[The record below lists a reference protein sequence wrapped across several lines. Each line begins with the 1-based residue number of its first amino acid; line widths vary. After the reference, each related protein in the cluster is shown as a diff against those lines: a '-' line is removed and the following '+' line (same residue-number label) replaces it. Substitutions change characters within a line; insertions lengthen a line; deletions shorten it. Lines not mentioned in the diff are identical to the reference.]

1 MDGQAYARDFAHQLV
16 LLLDAGDD
24 PERVL
29 EPLREA
35 LKTRVTLADEEID
48 AIIDDAM
55 DPAQRFGVTE
65 AEIRAVAARFGS
77 AAAEAVRS
85 ETTTDATLSD
95 FSAQYGA
102 AESLLLLD
110 AMFRFSTVDG
120 TIEEARADRLQ
131 DAASDLRVDPQLVA
145 FLFRKHDLRHA
156 SGDFVIPLDG
166 PEAVIGR
173 DEGAHLRLPD
183 PQVAARHARI
193 LRVGAGF
200 EVQDL
205 GSGRPTLLN
214 GDPIR
219 RAQFGPEDELR
230 IGPYTLSVSND
241 GASLV
246 AFGSQAF
253 SSLSCR
259 GLTRHIGDVVLLDDV
274 SFTVFTG
281 EVIAILGPSGAGKTT
296 LLSAITGSAPADSGD
311 VIRDGSNFH
320 RLLAHD
326 PSYVGV
332 VPQEDVVHAE
342 LTVEESLFY
351 AGRLRFPPETES
363 DTIRGEVD
371 RVLEN
376 LGIDHIR
383 GNRIGDA
390 ERRGVSGGQRK
401 RVNVGQELLTRT
413 TRVMFLDEPTSGLDP
428 QTAHDIM
435 GLARQLADDGRILFI
450 VTHDVSEDLMAL
462 VDHLLVLAPG
472 GRVAWFGPPKEACSY
487 FKVDS
492 VGGIFGRL
500 SDQGPEA
507 WRTAYRESN
516 SWRTWV
522 GMREHLLGLVDKV
535 GGDSSRKARQRRD
548 WLGQYMT
555 LVRRYSRVKLRDTV
569 GTTVLLGQAPI
580 LAVAMTI
587 AFPQPDTACMFMLA
601 LSALWFGASDAVREL
616 IAERTI
622 WRREARNGVGLVP
635 YLASKLT
642 VLGAL
647 VLVQCFLMVGINYVA
662 LDMGSFGFDFLQ
674 LGAVCSLTGMVGVC
688 LGLWMSAMFPTS
700 EAAIASL
707 PVLLIP
713 QITFGGLIVTVKKMG
728 AIGTVFSYG
737 MITRYSF
744 EMAIKTGE
752 KLSKP
757 GRRGGGTHT
766 EHIMAP
772 LWDLGFR
779 SSEVDD
785 MGFSMG
791 LLAAILTAFCVLFL
805 ALAAWFTARTTRGN

>member
-1 MDGQAYARDFAHQLV
+1 
-16 LLLDAGDD
+16 
-24 PERVL
+24 
-29 EPLREA
+29 
-35 LKTRVTLADEEID
+35 
-48 AIIDDAM
+48 
-55 DPAQRFGVTE
+55 
-65 AEIRAVAARFGS
+65 
-77 AAAEAVRS
+77 
-85 ETTTDATLSD
+85 
-95 FSAQYGA
+95 
-102 AESLLLLD
+102 
-110 AMFRFSTVDG
+110 
-120 TIEEARADRLQ
+120 
-131 DAASDLRVDPQLVA
+131 
-145 FLFRKHDLRHA
+145 
-156 SGDFVIPLDG
+156 
-166 PEAVIGR
+166 
-173 DEGAHLRLPD
+173 
-183 PQVAARHARI
+183 
-193 LRVGAGF
+193 
-200 EVQDL
+200 
-205 GSGRPTLLN
+205 
-214 GDPIR
+214 
-219 RAQFGPEDELR
+219 
-230 IGPYTLSVSND
+230 
-241 GASLV
+241 
-246 AFGSQAF
+246 
-253 SSLSCR
+253 
-259 GLTRHIGDVVLLDDV
+259 
-274 SFTVFTG
+274 
-281 EVIAILGPSGAGKTT
+281 
-296 LLSAITGSAPADSGD
+296 
-311 VIRDGSNFH
+311 
-320 RLLAHD
+320 
-326 PSYVGV
+326 
-332 VPQEDVVHAE
+332 
-342 LTVEESLFY
+342 
-351 AGRLRFPPETES
+351 
-363 DTIRGEVD
+363 
-371 RVLEN
+371 
-376 LGIDHIR
+376 
-383 GNRIGDA
+383 
-390 ERRGVSGGQRK
+390 
-401 RVNVGQELLTRT
+401 
-413 TRVMFLDEPTSGLDP
+413 MFLDEPTSGLDP

-472 GRVAWFGPPKEACSY
+472 GRVAWFGPPRDACSY
-487 FKVDS
+487 FNVES

-500 SDQGPEA
+500 ADKPAEK
-507 WRTAYRESN
+507 WRDDYRESD

-535 GGDSSRKARQRRD
+535 GGENTGKSRQRRD

-569 GTTVLLGQAPI
+569 GTTVLLGQAPV
-580 LAVAMTI
+580 LAIAMTI

-647 VLVQCFLMVGINYVA
+647 VLIQCFLMVGINFVA
-662 LDMGSFGFDFLQ
+662 LDMGAFGFDFLE

-728 AIGTVFSYG
+728 TLGTILSYA

-757 GRRGGGTHT
+757 GRRGGSTHT

-779 SSEVDD
+779 SSEVSD

-791 LLAAILTAFCVLFL
+791 VLTAILTAFCVFFL
-805 ALAAWFTARTTRGN
+805 VLAAWFTARSTRGN